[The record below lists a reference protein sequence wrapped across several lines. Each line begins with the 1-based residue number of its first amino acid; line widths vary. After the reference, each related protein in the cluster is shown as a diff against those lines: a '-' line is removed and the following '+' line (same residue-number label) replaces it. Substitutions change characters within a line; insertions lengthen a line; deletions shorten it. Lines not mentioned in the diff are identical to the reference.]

1 MASYIALSN
10 FNVVAL
16 AGYAILSLALDLKVL
31 FFSRTGGGGTVS
43 KPLLF
48 MALGFLMFINLMAM
62 YTIAKPLGNASK
74 LAEEEIAPLF
84 RGVSY
89 SDVSST

>member
-1 MASYIALSN
+1 MARYISLSR
-10 FNVVAL
+10 FNVVAM
-16 AGYAILSLALDLKVL
+16 AGYAILSLALDLKIL
-31 FFSRTGGGGTVS
+31 FYTKTGGGGTVS

-62 YTIAKPLGNASK
+62 FTIAKPLGNASK
-74 LAEEEIAPLF
+74 VAEDEIAPLF
-84 RGVSY
+84 RGLDS